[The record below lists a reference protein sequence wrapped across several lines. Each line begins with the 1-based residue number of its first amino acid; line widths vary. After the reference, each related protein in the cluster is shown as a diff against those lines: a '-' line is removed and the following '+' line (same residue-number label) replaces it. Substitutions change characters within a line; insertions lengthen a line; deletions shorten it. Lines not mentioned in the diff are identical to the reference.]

1 MSSSMH
7 TSRIKFFKGFQIE
20 VTVTR
25 YGIDCCI
32 FIRIRRFARI
42 SAAGAD
48 VIFAHWMDRRASSF
62 ATAFQCAF
70 VRAHSE
76 IEKREVQGELTGT

>member
-1 MSSSMH
+1 MH

-25 YGIDCCI
+25 YGGDCCI

-42 SAAGAD
+42 SGVGGR
-48 VIFAHWMDRRASSF
+48 VIFVQWMDRRASSS
-62 ATAFQCAF
+62 ATAFQYAF
-70 VRAHSE
+70 VLARSE

>member
-1 MSSSMH
+1 MH

-25 YGIDCCI
+25 YGEDCCV
-32 FIRIRRFARI
+32 FTNIRRFARI
-42 SAAGAD
+42 SAAGGD
-48 VIFAHWMDRRASSF
+48 VIFAQWVDLRARSS
-62 ATAFQCAF
+62 AMAFQYAF

-76 IEKREVQGELTGT
+76 IEKRGVHGELTGT